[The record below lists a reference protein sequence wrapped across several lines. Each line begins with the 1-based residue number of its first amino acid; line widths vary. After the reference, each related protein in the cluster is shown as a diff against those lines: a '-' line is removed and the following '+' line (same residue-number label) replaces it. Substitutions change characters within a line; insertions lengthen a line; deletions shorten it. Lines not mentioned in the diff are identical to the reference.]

1 MDKKRFISL
10 LGVALMM
17 GGLMGCACPPKD
29 PVALQAYQENNDPF
43 EPTNRA
49 IFGFNQ
55 VVDDYV
61 LTPLVK
67 GYRAVVPEGIRTGIL
82 NFVDN
87 LKAPLYAGNSLLQ
100 GDGHNALEQ
109 TKKFTFNTL
118 FGFFGF
124 FRPSDTAGIVAE
136 TADFGQTLGK
146 YGVGEGPYLV
156 LPVIGPSNVR
166 DTAGMVVDAV
176 AMPSDFALKEV
187 DPTLPYVRSGVDG
200 FARRASA
207 DALLQSLKD
216 SSTDYYAT
224 LRSMYRQNRNK
235 KIGKD
240 GADAYEYDFD
250 FEDED

>member
-1 MDKKRFISL
+1 MTKQKFISL
-10 LGVALMM
+10 LWGALII

-29 PVALQAYQENNDPF
+29 PVALQAYQENNDPL

-49 IFGFNQ
+49 IFKFNQ

-87 LKAPLYAGNSLLQ
+87 LKSPLYAGNSLLQ
-100 GDGHNALEQ
+100 GDGYNALQQ

-118 FGFFGF
+118 FGFFGV
-124 FRPSDTAGIVAE
+124 FRPSDTAGIVAQ

-187 DPTLPYVRSGVDG
+187 DPALPYMRSGVDG

-224 LRSMYRQNRNK
+224 LRSMYRQNRAK
-235 KIGKD
+235 KVGKAEVD
-240 GADAYEYDFD
+240 DYEFD
-250 FEDED
+250 FEDEE